1 MKKTTR
7 FVCMILV
14 FALFLALPAQTVNAA
29 ESRESAFFAA
39 YDTDLEKTGTK
50 SFRIWF
56 DVDANSG
63 TNMQQLGVSEIVVYR
78 SADKQSWTRMTT
90 YRKSIYPQMIAYNT
104 ISYVNY
110 VTYANAIPGYYY
122 RAYVFF
128 YAKNSTGVAELDEYT
143 EIIKM

>member
-14 FALFLALPAQTVNAA
+14 FALFIAIPAHTVDAA
-29 ESRESAFFAA
+29 DQRGSAFFAA

-56 DVDANSG
+56 EVDANAG

-104 ISYVNY
+104 IAHAGYL
-110 VTYANAIPGYYY
+110 TYANATPGYYY
-122 RAYVFF
+122 RAYIWF
-128 YAKNSTGVAELDEYT
+128 YAKNSTGIAERDVYT